1 MEKRFYLQV
10 HYHRALT
17 PGEEE
22 VWVDVQSLELHPEVV
37 KHLAEMGIVEYREG
51 LIPARQVARLQKIA
65 RLRRDLGVN
74 LQGAAVILDLLDRL
88 EMLQEELERL
98 RKRFL

>member
-10 HYHRALT
+10 HYHHALT
-17 PGEEE
+17 PGEE
-22 VWVDVQSLELHPEVV
+22 VWVDVQNLELHPEVV
-37 KHLAEMGIVEYREG
+37 KHLAEMGIVEFREG

-88 EMLQEELERL
+88 ERLQEELERL